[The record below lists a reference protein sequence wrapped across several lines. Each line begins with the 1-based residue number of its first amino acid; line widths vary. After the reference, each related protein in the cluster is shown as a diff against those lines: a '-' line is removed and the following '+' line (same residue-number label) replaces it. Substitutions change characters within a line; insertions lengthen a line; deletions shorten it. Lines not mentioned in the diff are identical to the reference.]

1 MPSPGRQ
8 ICSALAIVG
17 AFTTLAAVAQV
28 APKWEVG
35 AIRRN
40 VSGSG
45 SASLNTRGEKLVG
58 VNITAEMLIRS
69 AYPFE
74 SYRISGAPN
83 WWSADRYD
91 ISGVASAPAT
101 PEQVRVMTQQLL
113 AERFKLAAH
122 VETRE
127 LNTYRLVLA
136 RVDGRL
142 GPSLTRFAD
151 DCEALRAS
159 GKLASLPAP
168 RTVEDLAVVRPCMSS
183 QGQGMYA
190 GGGRPLADLARLL
203 AGELRAPVIDRTGL
217 TGNYNIALRWNPDP
231 TRTGVD
237 APFPSLLTALQEQLG
252 LKLESARDPIEVI
265 VNDRRGRPAVEY
277 YPT

>member
-74 SYRISGAPN
+74 SYRIFGAPN

-91 ISGVASAPAT
+91 ISGVATAPAT

-113 AERFKLAAH
+113 AERFRLR
-122 VETRE
+122 VRET
-127 LNTYRLVLA
+127 
-136 RVDGRL
+136 
-142 GPSLTRFAD
+142 
-151 DCEALRAS
+151 
-159 GKLASLPAP
+159 
-168 RTVEDLAVVRPCMSS
+168 
-183 QGQGMYA
+183 
-190 GGGRPLADLARLL
+190 
-203 AGELRAPVIDRTGL
+203 
-217 TGNYNIALRWNPDP
+217 
-231 TRTGVD
+231 
-237 APFPSLLTALQEQLG
+237 
-252 LKLESARDPIEVI
+252 ARD
-265 VNDRRGRPAVEY
+265 RR
-277 YPT
+277 